1 MFGLTVLCASIS
13 LNLFTQR
20 CKLHDGLDRNDLF
33 PALNMREDTDHQMDF
48 RRTWKMKANYFLQLE
63 SAIESV
69 ANCFDK
75 RQSIFGYSAAL
86 KRI

>member
-33 PALNMREDTDHQMDF
+33 PALNMREDMITK
-48 RRTWKMKANYFLQLE
+48 WI
-63 SAIESV
+63 SAV
-69 ANCFDK
+69 RGK
-75 RQSIFGYSAAL
+75 
-86 KRI
+86 